1 MAPPKKNEFYK
12 RRQKDGRELI
22 YKTPDLLLEEAYK
35 YFDWCNKNPVK
46 KNEAIK
52 SGPTAGK
59 IIQIPT
65 QRPYTLQGLCVHIG
79 ISMDT
84 FKNYSLRDDF
94 LGVTT
99 HIREVI
105 QANQLEGAMV
115 EAYNPNIVARM
126 LGLSDKKEISGKD
139 GGELV
144 INVLSEKTR
153 EGISKLKESSS

>member
-22 YKTPDLLLEEAYK
+22 YKTPDLLLNEAYK

-65 QRPYTLQGLCVHIG
+65 QRPYTIQQLCVYIG
-79 ISMDT
+79 ISLNT
-84 FKNYSLRDDF
+84 FKNYETRDNF
-94 LGVTT
+94 LTVTT
-99 HIREVI
+99 HIREII

-115 EAYNPNIVARM
+115 EAYNHNIVARL
-126 LGLSDKKEISGKD
+126 LGLSEKKDVSISGSD
-139 GGELV
+139 ITVSFGFDNDVEG
-144 INVLSEKTR
+144 SE
-153 EGISKLKESSS
+153 